1 MKTSQQ
7 VLGLPVM
14 SVEEGRQ
21 IGVVRDLVLNPRRGT
36 LDFLL
41 VEDSTW
47 YLGAKVLPF
56 AKVLGIGAF
65 ALTVEGSQSLM
76 EAASCADALELL
88 KGGFR
93 LPGVKIIT
101 KKGRLLGT
109 AGEYYVS
116 EASGEILGCDL
127 LPEGSKERAGIIPRS
142 LILTFGSDYLVVED
156 SADKATVEEV
166 TEETAGNVNIPPTTP
181 STPQPPAAAPAPGTR
196 ASGEKD
202 ALKHFEE
209 QQRQY
214 LLGKKAAMKI
224 TGTGGE
230 IIVEEGEVITEEVI
244 ERAKAHDKYIQLTL
258 NVRD

>member
-1 MKTSQQ
+1 MKASQQ
-7 VLGLPVM
+7 ILGLPVM

-21 IGVVRDLVLNPRRGT
+21 IGVVRDLILNPRRGT
-36 LDFLL
+36 LDFIL

-56 AKVLGIGAF
+56 SKVLGIGAF
-65 ALTVEGSQSLM
+65 ALTVEGRSSLE
-76 EAASCADALELL
+76 EAASCAGALELL
-88 KGGFR
+88 KGGFK

-101 KKGRLLGT
+101 KKGRLIGT

-116 EASGEILGCDL
+116 EASGKVLGCDL
-127 LPEGSKERAGIIPRS
+127 LPEGAAERTGIIPRS

-156 SADKATVEEV
+156 SADRATVEELAED
-166 TEETAGNVNIPPTTP
+166 TDGSGDIPVAA
-181 STPQPPAAAPAPGTR
+181 STPQPPAAAPAPGSQ
-196 ASGEKD
+196 AAGEKD

-230 IIVEEGEVITEEVI
+230 VIVEEGEVITEEVI

>member
-1 MKTSQQ
+1 MKASQQ
-7 VLGLPVM
+7 ILGLPVM

-21 IGVVRDLVLNPRRGT
+21 VGVVRDLVLNPRRGT
-36 LDFLL
+36 LDFIL
-41 VEDSTW
+41 VEDGTW
-47 YLGAKVLPF
+47 YLGAKILRF
-56 AKVLGIGAF
+56 SNVLGIGAF
-65 ALTVEGSQSLM
+65 ALTVERISSLV
-76 EAASCADALELL
+76 EAAGCPEALELL
-88 KGGFR
+88 RAGFK

-101 KKGRLLGT
+101 KKGRLIGT

-116 EASGEILGCDL
+116 EESGEILGCDL
-127 LPEGSKERAGIIPRS
+127 LPEGSGERAGIIPRS

-156 SADKATVEEV
+156 SADRAAVEDLAED
-166 TEETAGNVNIPPTTP
+166 TAASVQMTAEAACAP
-181 STPQPPAAAPAPGTR
+181 PPAAAPAPSSQ
-196 ASGEKD
+196 AAGEKD

-230 IIVEEGEVITEEVI
+230 VIVEEGEVITEEVI